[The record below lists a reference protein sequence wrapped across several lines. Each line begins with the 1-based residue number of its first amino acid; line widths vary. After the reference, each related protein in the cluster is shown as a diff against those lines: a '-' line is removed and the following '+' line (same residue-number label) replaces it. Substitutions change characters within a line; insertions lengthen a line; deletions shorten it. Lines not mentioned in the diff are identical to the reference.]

1 MHNSNHLIHIEMNFK
16 NTFRTLPILI
26 VFLLLSLDGLGQL
39 GAETL
44 NKAPDRVRGEG
55 PWNQLIIRGVT
66 LIDGTL
72 SPPLGPI
79 DIVVEKN
86 RIKSIHLVGALSS
99 YANCGESSA
108 LIARG
113 KDLDAK
119 AMFMMPEFVDTHI
132 FCWDKK

>member
-1 MHNSNHLIHIEMNFK
+1 MKIKNKFK
-16 NTFRTLPILI
+16 TLPILI
-26 VFLLLSLDGLGQL
+26 VFLLLSLVGHGQL

-86 RIKSIHLVGALSS
+86 RIKSIHLVGDL
-99 YANCGESSA
+99 GSSA
-108 LIARG
+108 YSGEAAALKPGGKELDARG
-113 KDLDAK
+113 
-119 AMFMMPEFVDTHI
+119 M
-132 FCWDKK
+132 